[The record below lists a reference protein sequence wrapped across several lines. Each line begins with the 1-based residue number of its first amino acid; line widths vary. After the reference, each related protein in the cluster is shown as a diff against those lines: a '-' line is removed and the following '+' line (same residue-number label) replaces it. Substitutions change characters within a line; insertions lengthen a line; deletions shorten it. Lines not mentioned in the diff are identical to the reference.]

1 LTPHEITL
9 TFPPMKRL
17 RIAIDQMAPVLGD
30 LDANFARHL
39 DAVRWAKREKADL
52 LVFPELSLTGYLVR
66 GMVHHVAIPI
76 DDPRLGNL
84 SREAGK
90 TALVV
95 GFIEHATDG
104 RYFNVASY
112 LAGGR
117 VQATQRKLF
126 LPNYGMF
133 EEKRFFAQGERV
145 EPFDAPWGR
154 TGMLICFDI
163 LHPAAGYLMEQ
174 AGVRLL
180 INISDSPAR
189 GINGDGLMAGERIF
203 RTAQEAHSRLLGLI
217 TVYVNRVGTEEGL
230 TFWGGSQIM
239 DPFGNALLT
248 MAEYEPQR
256 AVCEVDLSVV
266 DRARTTF
273 PHLKESRPDLILQEM
288 WRLRNGDAPVAQ
300 P

>member
-1 LTPHEITL
+1 
-9 TFPPMKRL
+9 MKRL
-17 RIAIDQMAPVLGD
+17 RISIDQMAPVLGD
-30 LDANFARHL
+30 LDANFQRHL
-39 DAVRWAKREKADL
+39 DAARWAKREKADL

-66 GMVHHVAIPI
+66 GMVHHVAVAC
-76 DDPRLGNL
+76 DDERLANL
-84 SREAGK
+84 SREAGQTK
-90 TALVV
+90 IVL
-95 GFIEHATDG
+95 GLIERAADG
-104 RYFNVASY
+104 RFFNIAAY
-112 LAGGR
+112 LADGGVR
-117 VQATQRKLF
+117 AIQQKLF

-133 EEKRFFAQGERV
+133 EEKRFFAQGERL

-174 AGVRLL
+174 AGVRVL

-230 TFWGGSQIM
+230 SFWGGSQVM

-248 MAEYEPQR
+248 MAEYAPDR
-256 AVCEVDLSVV
+256 AICEVDLSVV

-288 WRLRNGDAPVAQ
+288 SRLRSAEGTFVRA
-300 P
+300 